1 MKVSYL
7 ELKWPL
13 ILVVFCISHFT
24 LTSAYSPSDYVR
36 RIHALPHLS
45 FELGR
50 RSNDFEADEEY
61 FMTLLPFPIILSCI
75 VLILLLVYLGA
86 LFSRYC
92 CQCAKCGL
100 EFDKDNPER
109 VLRMRW
115 KLHVAFLVICLLAVA
130 AVMTVFIGN
139 AKITDGVK
147 RGIDSIQWLKGVVNN
162 FIDEGYRLRDQ
173 GEVIDQALDDVK
185 KQCSYAN
192 QYVRPYLND
201 YEGAVEEYIES
212 IENIPPQL
220 TDVQALVKK
229 NGIDRKNKYLFQA
242 FTYTV
247 LLIALFLVG
256 LLLGSSIL
264 LRLSIAISTVL
275 LLGVSILCSVI
286 LIVLVIFFLIIVS
299 CVITC

>member
-1 MKVSYL
+1 MRVSYVKM
-7 ELKWPL
+7 KWPL
-13 ILVVFCISHFT
+13 LWAIYFISHFA

-50 RSNDFEADEEY
+50 RSNDFEADEDY
-61 FMTLLPFPIILSCI
+61 FMSLLPFPIILSCI
-75 VLILLLVYLGA
+75 VLILLLFYLGA

-115 KLHVAFLVICLLAVA
+115 KLHVAFFIICFLTIA

-139 AKITDGVK
+139 AKVTDGVK

-162 FIDEGYRLRDQ
+162 FIDEGYRLRNQ
-173 GEVIDQALDDVK
+173 GDVIDQALDDVK

-192 QYVRPYLND
+192 QYVRPYLDD
-201 YEGAVEEYIES
+201 YESAVEEYIES
-212 IENIPPQL
+212 IEDIPPQL

-242 FTYTV
+242 FTYTA
-247 LLIALFLVG
+247 LLVALFLVG
-256 LLLGSSIL
+256 LVLGSGIL

-275 LLGVSILCSVI
+275 MLGVSILCSLI
-286 LIVLVIFFLIIVS
+286 LIVLVMLS
-299 CVITC
+299 